1 MTGGH
6 PGLAGA
12 LASAEA
18 ASPVESVDV
27 VAADLRK
34 RLHATVV
41 SFLIT
46 DFSGNAVVRLGTS
59 RHGEG
64 GTEGAWEVERVEL
77 AGTVFEEVIRTQQLR
92 LEPCGP
98 GTTRVI
104 APVTTRGDSIGIL
117 DVMVPGNPGTA
128 ALQEIG
134 EAAHALAYIIVANRR
149 FTDLYQWGRRS
160 TPLSLAAEIQHQLL
174 PPALACEAGQFA
186 VAGALEPSDNVGG
199 DTFDYTLDRDT
210 LHLSLTDAMGHDVA
224 SALLAT
230 LLVGA
235 LRGARRAG
243 ATLAEQARLA
253 DEAVTEH
260 SRHALATGQLLRID
274 LHDDRAGIVNAGH
287 PLPLR
292 LRDGRSQEVPLSAD
306 LPFGAPF
313 PHTYTVQSLDMR
325 PGDRLIMFTDGML
338 ERSAEDIDLPTMIE
352 RTADLHPRE
361 VARTLTAAVLS
372 AHGGHL
378 RDDATVLCLDWYGGE
393 HPLRDA
399 ARGADLATASPPLP
413 GG

>member
-6 PGLAGA
+6 EGLVGA
-12 LASAEA
+12 LAAAEA

-27 VAADLRK
+27 VADDLRK
-34 RLHATVV
+34 RLRAAVV

-59 RHGEG
+59 EGGEG
-64 GTEGAWEVERVEL
+64 CAGSCPDGERFEL
-77 AGTVFEEVIRTQQLR
+77 AGSVFEEVIRTQR
-92 LEPCGP
+92 LFLERGGQ
-98 GTTRVI
+98 GTTRVV
-104 APVTTRGDSIGIL
+104 APVTNRGDSIGLL
-117 DVMVPGNPGTA
+117 DVVVSGYPSSA
-128 ALQEIG
+128 ALREIG
-134 EAAHALAYIIVANRR
+134 EAAHALAYIIIANRR
-149 FTDLYQWGRRS
+149 FTDLYQWGQRS

-174 PPALACEAGQFA
+174 PAALACEAGQFA

-235 LRGARRAG
+235 LRGARRGG
-243 ATLAEQARLA
+243 AALAEQARLA

-260 SRHALATGQLLRID
+260 STHALATGQLLRID
-274 LHDDRAGIVNAGH
+274 LHGDRARIVNAGH

-292 LRDGRSQEVPLSAD
+292 LRDGRCREVSLSAD

-313 PHTYTVQSLDMR
+313 PHTYKEQTLDLR

-338 ERSAEDIDLPTMIE
+338 EQCVEDVDLSAAVE
-352 RTADLHPRE
+352 RTPDLHPRE
-361 VARTLTAAVLS
+361 VARTLTAEVHR
-372 AHGGHL
+372 AHGGHM
-378 RDDATVLCLDWYGGE
+378 RDDATVLCLDWYGGD

-399 ARGADLATASPPLP
+399 ARGADLALASPPLSA
-413 GG
+413 G